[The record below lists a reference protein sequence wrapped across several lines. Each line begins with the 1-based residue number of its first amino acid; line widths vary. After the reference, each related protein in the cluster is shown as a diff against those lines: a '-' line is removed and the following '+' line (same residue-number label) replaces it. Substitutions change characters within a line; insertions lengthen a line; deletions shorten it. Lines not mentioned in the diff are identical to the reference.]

1 MTDYEKKL
9 KRFIEVL
16 DKISVKYRLEWDQKE
31 IFDEIDDLGWEQ
43 SEVNTCL
50 GVNSKALKA

>member
-31 IFDEIDDLGWEQ
+31 IFDEIHD
-43 SEVNTCL
+43 
-50 GVNSKALKA
+50 